1 MYLSNVNIKES
12 LQDAI
17 KEFNSTDLNDE
28 SSVHYLLGYMR
39 ASIQETIRMVDRIE
53 QDKKYEEYR
62 LQEEKEFLHHLG

>member
-28 SSVHYLLGYMR
+28 SSVQYLLGYMR
-39 ASIQETIRMVDRIE
+39 ASIQETIRMIDRIE
-53 QDKKYEEYR
+53 QDKKYEEDR
-62 LQEEKEFLHHLG
+62 LQEEIEFLHHLG

>member
-28 SSVHYLLGYMR
+28 SSVQYLLGYMR
-39 ASIQETIRMVDRIE
+39 ASIQETIRMIDRIE
-53 QDKKYEEYR
+53 QDKKYEEDR
-62 LQEEKEFLHHLG
+62 LQEEEEFLHHLG

>member
-53 QDKKYEEYR
+53 QDKKYEEDR